1 MKNVPRGRRIVINK
15 KIDDDK
21 VDTFKSLD
29 MGELK
34 GEREGW
40 ETQLSTS
47 IENVM
52 EAAKE
57 MSSRKKLNDEALRKA
72 GLYSIQEAYEFLR
85 SKGLD
90 ISFRAFGGRI
100 ERRSIPSVKIGK
112 KRYLPLQSLDDMLGI
127 SDKFYTVRKAY
138 EVYRK
143 YNKNINYRAFI
154 GRVEKDSIPSLKIGT
169 KRLIPKDAIDSLS
182 HVAKKYYSVSEAL
195 KELHKRNVS
204 IKRNAFERRLDR
216 NRIPHVKISG
226 RRFIPRDVV
235 SELIDKELALRKGSY

>member
-1 MKNVPRGRRIVINK
+1 MPRGRRIVINK
-15 KIDDDK
+15 KIDDEK
-21 VDTFKSLD
+21 VNSFKTLD
-29 MGELK
+29 MDRVKEDRQSL
-34 GEREGW
+34 ES
-40 ETQLSTS
+40 QLSSS
-47 IENVM
+47 IEGVM

-57 MSSRKKLNDEALRKA
+57 MSSRKKLNDEALKKT

-112 KRYLPLQSLDDMLGI
+112 KRYLPMQSLNDMLGL
-127 SDKFYTVRKAY
+127 SDSFYTVRRAY

-143 YNKNINYRAFI
+143 YNRDINYRAFI
-154 GRVEKDSIPSLKIGT
+154 GRVEKSSIPSLKIGT
-169 KRLIPKDAIDSLS
+169 KRLIPKDAIESLS

-195 KELHKRNVS
+195 KELHRKEVS

-235 SELIDKELALRKGSY
+235 QELIDKELALRKGSY

>member
-1 MKNVPRGRRIVINK
+1 MKDVPRGRRIVINK

-21 VDTFKSLD
+21 VDDFKSLD
-29 MGELK
+29 MQELK
-34 GEREGW
+34 GERNAV
-40 ETQLSTS
+40 ETQLSSS

-57 MSSRKKLNDEALRKA
+57 MSARKKLSDETLRKS
-72 GLYSIQEAYEFLR
+72 GLYSIQDAYEFLR

-100 ERRSIPSVKIGK
+100 ERRSIPSVKLGK
-112 KRYLPLQSLDDMLGI
+112 KRYLPMHSLEDMLGI
-127 SDKFYTVRKAY
+127 SDEFYTVRKAY
-138 EVYRK
+138 EVYKK

-154 GRVEKDSIPSLKIGT
+154 GRVEKSSIPSLKIGT
-169 KRLIPKDAIDSLS
+169 KRLIPKNAIDSLS

-195 KELHKRNVS
+195 KELHKRDVS

-235 SELIDKELALRKGSY
+235 AELIDKELALRKGSY

>member
-90 ISFRAFGGRI
+90 ISFWGLGGC
-100 ERRSIPSVKIGK
+100 
-112 KRYLPLQSLDDMLGI
+112 
-127 SDKFYTVRKAY
+127 F
-138 EVYRK
+138 
-143 YNKNINYRAFI
+143 
-154 GRVEKDSIPSLKIGT
+154 
-169 KRLIPKDAIDSLS
+169 
-182 HVAKKYYSVSEAL
+182 
-195 KELHKRNVS
+195 
-204 IKRNAFERRLDR
+204 
-216 NRIPHVKISG
+216 
-226 RRFIPRDVV
+226 
-235 SELIDKELALRKGSY
+235 

>member
-1 MKNVPRGRRIVINK
+1 VKNVPRGRRIVINK

-21 VDTFKSLD
+21 VDSFRSLD

-34 GEREGW
+34 EEREELEGH
-40 ETQLSTS
+40 LSSS

-57 MSSRKKLNDEALRKA
+57 MSSRKKLSDEALKKS
-72 GLYSIQEAYEFLR
+72 GLYSIQDAYEFLR

-112 KRYLPLQSLDDMLGI
+112 KRYLPIQSLEDMLGI
-127 SDKFYTVRKAY
+127 SNDFYTVRRAY
-138 EVYRK
+138 EIYRK

-154 GRVEKDSIPSLKIGT
+154 GRVEKSSIPSLKIGT
-169 KRLIPKDAIDSLS
+169 KRLIPRDAIDFLS

-195 KELHKRNVS
+195 AELHKRNVP

-235 SELIDKELALRKGSY
+235 SEVIDKELALRKGSY